1 METLIYIVLL
11 VGACIGFY
19 QGAFKQIANFAGTIV
34 GLILAT
40 ILYEQFG
47 DMLADKTGTSES
59 IGHTIAFVL
68 ISIVAPIVLGWLA
81 SLLTNLFQKIKLG
94 FINRLAGAAIG
105 AICYGLVMSI
115 AFNIMDFAGSNA
127 GFKTEKLEERPPLF
141 YTVKHAS
148 QIFIPDALIVT
159 DETEEADGMEPKHGL
174 KPAVDNAIDKA
185 VDSVNPFK

>member
-11 VGACIGFY
+11 VGAGIGFY

-34 GLILAT
+34 GLVLAT
-40 ILYEQFG
+40 MLYERFG

-59 IGHTIAFVL
+59 IGHTVAFVL
-68 ISIVAPIVLGWLA
+68 VAIVAPIVLGWLA
-81 SLLTNLFQKIKLG
+81 SMLTKLFQKVKLG
-94 FINRLAGAAIG
+94 FLNRLAGAAIG
-105 AICYGLVMSI
+105 AVCYGLVMSI
-115 AFNIMDFAGSNA
+115 AFNLMDFAESNA
-127 GFKTEKLEERPPLF
+127 GFKVEKLEERPELF

-159 DETEEADGMEPKHGL
+159 DTTEEADGMEPKHGL
-174 KPAVDNAIDKA
+174 KPVVDKAVDKA